1 MFCMFCL
8 VNICAYSVSVYICMY
23 ICKSKEIKAY
33 ICKSRKIKENHFVV
47 L

>member
-1 MFCMFCL
+1 MFCILCL
-8 VNICAYSVSVYICMY
+8 VELCSRFVSAYTCLC
-23 ICKSKEIKAY
+23 ICKSKEIKVC

>member
-8 VNICAYSVSVYICMY
+8 VGLYLYFVFAYTCMY
-23 ICKSKEIKAY
+23 ICKSKEIRVR